1 MKENLYAH
9 VRRGAPR
16 RRDWRLWAA
25 VSLVLAVTLAVL
37 IPLLWSVHYQLRF
50 RHFVQGLSEST
61 LAAYRAECLTAERD
75 GELSPVSGGCG
86 YQIYHLAAGLTPG
99 RWGKPPEEP
108 APVVLDYGDG
118 STLSFWEVPLRNKA
132 SATGLFLWYTD
143 PEGKSDGFSSAL
155 LHLDGIQRLLD
166 QDAARAERKQEDG
179 NG

>member
-37 IPLLWSVHYQLRF
+37 IPLLWSVHYQLRY

-86 YQIYHLAAGLTPG
+86 YQIYHLAAGLTAG
-99 RWGKPPEEP
+99 RWG
-108 APVVLDYGDG
+108 
-118 STLSFWEVPLRNKA
+118 
-132 SATGLFLWYTD
+132 
-143 PEGKSDGFSSAL
+143 
-155 LHLDGIQRLLD
+155 
-166 QDAARAERKQEDG
+166 
-179 NG
+179 